1 MSSDKQKENRVKPAE
16 RRKARQFATQAIYQ
30 WLMTK
35 ENVANI
41 EHQFLTEQDLSKA
54 DVDYFRLLIGG
65 VVGMAAKLDE
75 QMSPCLAR
83 RLNELDIVDHSILL
97 LAFYELTQCKDVP
110 PKVVMN
116 EAIELAKS
124 FAAEDSHKFVNGV
137 LDKFYRLQQI
147 KES

>member
-1 MSSDKQKENRVKPAE
+1 MKPAA

-30 WLMTK
+30 WQMTQD
-35 ENVANI
+35 NIANI
-41 EHQFLTEQDLSKA
+41 EHQFLTEQDMSKA

-65 VVGMAAKLDE
+65 VVNNAAKLDGL
-75 QMSPCLAR
+75 MSPCLAR
-83 RLNELDIVDHSILL
+83 KLKELDIVDHAILL
-97 LAFYELTQCKDVP
+97 LSFYELTQCPDVP

-137 LDKFYRLQQI
+137 LDKFYRLQQL
-147 KES
+147 KQ